1 MAQDP
6 QQELSRRERQ
16 IMEAV
21 YRLGQASV
29 ADVRERLPEAPSY
42 SAVRALLRI
51 LEEKGHLSHE
61 ESGRRYLY
69 KPVVAHEE
77 ARNSALQRLLSTFFS
92 GSKAELVAT
101 LLDDPNTKPSESELK
116 LIDSM
121 IRRARKE
128 GR

>member
-6 QQELSRRERQ
+6 QQKLSRRERQ
-16 IMEAV
+16 IMEIV

-42 SAVRALLRI
+42 SAVRALVRI
-51 LEEKGHLSHE
+51 LEEKGHLTHE
-61 ESGRRYLY
+61 AAGRRYLY
-69 KPVVAHEE
+69 KPVVAPEE
-77 ARNSALQRLLSTFFS
+77 ARTSALQRLLSTFFS

-101 LLDDPNTKPSESELK
+101 LLNDPDTKPSESELK
-116 LIDSM
+116 LIDSL

-128 GR
+128 DR